1 MSQLLKPLLRRSL
14 LAALIAVLGGQACVV
29 LAQDTQTSGDR
40 ERAFLAANDL
50 AMTKMMDD
58 MTIKPTG
65 DISQDFVSM
74 MTPHHQGAI
83 DMAQAYLRYGQ
94 NEQLRRIAQEI
105 IVDQQQEI
113 QAMRLAVGLPL
124 PAPAPVPTQPA
135 AASTSTQ
142 SQSDS
147 TELTGHVHAH
157 AIK

>member
-14 LAALIAVLGGQACVV
+14 LAALIAVLGGQACAV
-29 LAQDTQTSGDR
+29 LAQDRTSSDR

-58 MTIKPTG
+58 MAINPTG

-74 MTPHHQGAI
+74 MMPHHQGAI